1 MDLAVDEAILRLK
14 AELLAADWRLNDR
27 RGRFLRQA
35 LAAIDS
41 ACGWRR
47 ELRAITGMARAA
59 LDYQERRQWQAPP
72 AVLDFLK
79 QALAQLDSLLE
90 EDGADEGR
98 ESEAARRLHQRFLK
112 LKGELATGRRGA
124 AAG

>member
-27 RGRFLRQA
+27 RAALLRQA
-35 LAAIDS
+35 LTAVDNAA
-41 ACGWRR
+41 GHRR
-47 ELRAITGMARAA
+47 GLRAIVGMARAA

-79 QALAQLDSLLE
+79 QALARLVSLLE
-90 EDGADEGR
+90 EE
-98 ESEAARRLHQRFLK
+98 EEAAGEAEASARLHQRFLK
-112 LKGELATGRRGA
+112 LKSAL
-124 AAG
+124 AAGRGGMADG